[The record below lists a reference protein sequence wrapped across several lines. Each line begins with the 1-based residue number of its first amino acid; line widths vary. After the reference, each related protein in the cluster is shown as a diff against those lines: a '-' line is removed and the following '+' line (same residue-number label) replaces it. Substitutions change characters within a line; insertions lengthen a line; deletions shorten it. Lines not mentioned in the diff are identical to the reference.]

1 MEFGH
6 TIPFD
11 PNEVEET
18 TEDFGVVVDA
28 IECGEFSPPPTP
40 KLKRRDYG
48 RETFGTRVCGN
59 CDVRFSCSSYRE
71 YVKQQPTKG
80 RRRSMDFY
88 EIFHDDQDREAWR
101 ESALGGDGQS
111 SLRR

>member
-18 TEDFGVVVDA
+18 TEDFGVAVDA